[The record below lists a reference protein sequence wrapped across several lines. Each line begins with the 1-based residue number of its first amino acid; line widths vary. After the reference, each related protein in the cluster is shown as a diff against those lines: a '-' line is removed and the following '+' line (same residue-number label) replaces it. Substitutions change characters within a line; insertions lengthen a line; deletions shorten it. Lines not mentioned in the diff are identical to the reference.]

1 MPGSDY
7 TKAMFASLSAGEQDY
22 MRVYTQVV
30 STIDTLN
37 GQLRGSLSEWAGSAQ
52 AAYHQAQAQWNAAMA
67 DMQMVLKNLQGVAS
81 QAASAYPTT
90 EASNAALWG

>member
-1 MPGSDY
+1 MAGSDY

-22 MRVYTQVV
+22 QRTYTQVV

-37 GQLRGSLSEWAGSAQ
+37 GQLRGSLSEWTGSAQ

-67 DMQMVLKNLQGVAS
+67 DMQMVLKNLQGVAA
-81 QAASAYPTT
+81 QAATAYPQT